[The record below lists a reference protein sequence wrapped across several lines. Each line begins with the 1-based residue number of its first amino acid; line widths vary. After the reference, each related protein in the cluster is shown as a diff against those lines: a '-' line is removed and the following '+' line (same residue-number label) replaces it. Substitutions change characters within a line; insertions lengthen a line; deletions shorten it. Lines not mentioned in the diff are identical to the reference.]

1 VAEQGFD
8 PQYGARPLKRAI
20 QRYLEDPLSE
30 AIIRMESSDSRNLRV
45 ELNEEGNDT
54 VVAGEMVS
62 ANILLTS

>member
-1 VAEQGFD
+1 
-8 PQYGARPLKRAI
+8 RPLKRAI